1 MISLFL
7 ISFLSTL
14 SVVGFGVSFSKY
26 FNKNLSKE
34 FGYSGLIGLIIL
46 GVYSS
51 IKTFFFLNDS
61 ISNSLVLLIGIT
73 LFFLNKDSFEKK
85 EKLFF
90 LILFLVLFPSLLIG
104 KPHDDFEYYHFGY
117 SYYLN
122 SYEQIPGIGNINHGF
137 RTPSLI
143 FYINSIFYLPFYG
156 FYTYNITAFLFLFF
170 TNAVFL
176 KYLFSFQRRK
186 TNLFGNFY
194 CLISIIFINIFFY
207 RLGEHGTDKSAQILV
222 LLLIFELIF
231 LINFKNNF
239 ETNISK
245 ILLILSLIIS
255 LKAFYLLYA
264 IFILVVFYEILKK
277 YDFKTNKVLN
287 FLLRNIFFYLLALSF
302 ILVLT
307 LNTFNTGCLL
317 YPLNFTCLEFLSWS
331 IPKSE
336 VIQMNNWYELW
347 SKAGATPSFRVDNP
361 IYYLSNFNWVQ
372 NWINTY
378 FFNKVFD
385 LVVGLIF
392 LFIIIFLIFKKK
404 FKSEKIKVSYNWIII
419 IIFILLFEWFLKHP
433 ALRYG
438 GYCLIVSLMAIFQSK
453 ILCKFNISKIEF
465 IKKTK
470 YLLIFVF
477 VVFLLRNIDRLN
489 NEYDQ
494 YSYNPFINAKYQI
507 SQNHFRVDKRL
518 KELIKFEGKCTSDKK
533 VCQKENI
540 ILKKFGRR
548 IIIEKVR

>member
-7 ISFLSTL
+7 ISSLSIL
-14 SVVGFGVSFSKY
+14 SVVGFGVGFSKY
-26 FNKNLSKE
+26 FDKTLSNE
-34 FGYSGLIGLIIL
+34 FGYCGLIGLIIL
-46 GVYSS
+46 GLYSS
-51 IKTFFFLNDS
+51 IKTFFFLNDTITNS
-61 ISNSLVLLIGIT
+61 IVLLIGVI
-73 LFFLNKDSFEKK
+73 LFFLNKDFFKKK

-90 LILFLVLFPSLLIG
+90 LILFLLLFPSLLIG

-143 FYINSIFYLPFYG
+143 FYLNSLFYLPFYG
-156 FYTYNITAFLFLFF
+156 FYSYNISAFLFLFF
-170 TNAVFL
+170 VNAIFL
-176 KYLFSFQRRK
+176 KYLFSFHNSK
-186 TNLFGNFY
+186 SNLFKNYY

-222 LLLIFELIF
+222 LLFILELIF
-231 LINFKNNF
+231 LINFKKNF
-239 ETNISK
+239 KTNISK
-245 ILLILSLIIS
+245 IFLILSLIIS
-255 LKAFYLLYA
+255 LKAFYILYT
-264 IFILVVFYEILKK
+264 IFTLIIFVEIFKN
-277 YDFKTNKVLN
+277 YNFKTNKVFN
-287 FLLRNIFFYLLALSF
+287 FLTRNIFFYLLALSF
-302 ILVLT
+302 IIVLT

-317 YPLNFTCLEFLSWS
+317 YPLNFTCIEFISWS

-347 SKAGATPSFRVDNP
+347 SKAGATPVFRVDNP

-372 NWINTY
+372 NWISTY

-385 LVVGLIF
+385 LIVGLTFVFVIMF
-392 LFIIIFLIFKKK
+392 LVFKKK
-404 FKSEKIKVSYNWIII
+404 KIINTKVKYNWIVII
-419 IIFILLFEWFLKHP
+419 LFVLLLEWFLKHP

-438 GYCLIVSLMAIFQSK
+438 GYCLIVSLIAIFQSK
-453 ILCKFNISKIEF
+453 ILCKFKISKSEF

-470 YLLIFVF
+470 YLVIFTF

-489 NEYDQ
+489 NEFNQ
-494 YSYNPFINAKYQI
+494 YSYNPFLNAKYEI
-507 SQNHFRVDKRL
+507 SQNHFRVDKRI
-518 KELIKFEGKCTSDKK
+518 KELIKFKRRCASNET

-540 ILKKFGRR
+540 ILKKFGKR
-548 IIIEKVR
+548 IIIEKIR